1 VRRTGPKLRLAV
13 AVGVLLCVFLVVF
26 LLVARSPGEIRAF
39 VEGSG
44 RAAPLVF
51 VAAAAGLTLAFF
63 PFPLTAAASGLLF
76 GTAEGTALSVL
87 GGLIGAVLAFL
98 IARYAA
104 AGAVQDLAGQ
114 RLEPLQAA
122 VERRGFVAVLY
133 ARIFP
138 GAPRD
143 VANYVFGLTRVSLGA
158 FALATLVGI
167 APRAFAYTALGGSL
181 GSFDSTESIVA
192 IALLVG
198 MGLLGVVLVRG
209 DVAAVRERRAAP
221 PSTSS

>member
-1 VRRTGPKLRLAV
+1 VSPRVRLAL
-13 AVGVLLCVFLVVF
+13 AAGALLCAFLVVF
-26 LLVARSPGEIRAF
+26 VLVARSPGELRAF
-39 VEGSG
+39 VDRSG

-51 VAAAAGLTLAFF
+51 VAAAVGLTLAFF

-76 GTAEGTALSVL
+76 GTAEGTALSVI

-104 AGAVQDLAGQ
+104 AGAVQELAGE
-114 RLEPLQAA
+114 RLERLQAA
-122 VERRGFVAVLY
+122 VARRGFVAVLY

-158 FALATLVGI
+158 FALATLIGI

-192 IALLVG
+192 IVLLAG
-198 MGLLGVVLVRG
+198 MGLLGIVLVRR
-209 DVAAVRERRAAP
+209 DVAATRRRKPGPPA